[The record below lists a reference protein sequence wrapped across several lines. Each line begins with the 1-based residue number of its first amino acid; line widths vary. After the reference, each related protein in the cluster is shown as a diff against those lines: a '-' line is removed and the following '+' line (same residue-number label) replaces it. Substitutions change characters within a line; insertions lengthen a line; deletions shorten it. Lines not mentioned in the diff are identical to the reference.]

1 MKVVNK
7 RAKTP
12 LTLTAG
18 VRRWLVKNIV
28 FAVLMGAVLM
38 GASGSLVWGM
48 GWAYVGVILAIIA
61 ANGLVLIP
69 KSPDLVEERSKMQAG
84 TKNWDRWLSLLMALV
99 LPLVVLVVAGLDHRF
114 GWSGGF
120 SLSVQVLALVFVL
133 VGGLIGTWAMSV
145 NKFFSGTARIQTE
158 RDHSVVRGGP
168 YEYVRHP
175 GYAGA
180 LLYMLA
186 TPLALG
192 SWWTYIPVAIYV
204 GVVVARTY
212 MEDKMLQAELTGYPK
227 YAKRIRFRL
236 VPYIW

>member
-1 MKVVNK
+1 
-7 RAKTP
+7 
-12 LTLTAG
+12 
-18 VRRWLVKNIV
+18 
-28 FAVLMGAVLM
+28 MGAVLM
-38 GASGSLVWGM
+38 EASGSLVWGM

>member
-1 MKVVNK
+1 MKAVNK
-7 RAKTP
+7 RDKTP

-28 FAVLMGAVLM
+28 FAVLMGAVLL
-38 GASGSLVWGM
+38 GASGNLAWGM
-48 GWAYVGVILAIIA
+48 GWAYIGVIVAIVA
-61 ANGLVLIP
+61 ANALVLIP
-69 KSPDLVEERSKMQAG
+69 KSPDLIEERSQMQEG
-84 TKNWDRWLSLLMALV
+84 TKKWDQWLSVLMALV
-99 LPLVVLVVAGLDHRF
+99 LPLVVLVLSGLDHRF
-114 GWSGGF
+114 NWSGGV
-120 SLSVQVLALVFVL
+120 SLSVQVLALFFVL
-133 VGGLIGTWAMSV
+133 AGGLLGTWSMSV

-158 RDHSVVRGGP
+158 RGHTVVRGGP

-192 SWWTYIPVAIYV
+192 SWWTFIPVAIYV
-204 GVVVARTY
+204 AVVVARTY

-236 VPYIW
+236 IPYIW